1 MSLPSSMSYV
11 GLKDFGGPDALMLAQ
26 STVPQPRYGEILVR
40 VEAAGINRPD
50 VMQRK
55 GDYPPPP
62 GASPVLGLE
71 IAGEVV
77 SVGEGVTDFDL
88 GERVCALANGGGYA
102 EYCAVPASQALP
114 WPKGY
119 DAVQAA
125 ALPET
130 FFTVWANLFMMADL
144 KRGET
149 VLVGG
154 ALRVNQEGISCIKP
168 NFSLPWDAC
177 GGAQASNGAVWIYQA
192 GVDKPLTAASLANP
206 NAVLIP
212 ALFAILMS

>member
-88 GERVCALANGGGYA
+88 
-102 EYCAVPASQALP
+102 ASASAH
-114 WPKGY
+114 WRT
-119 DAVQAA
+119 AA
-125 ALPET
+125 AMPNIARCRPARPCPGRRAT
-130 FFTVWANLFMMADL
+130 MQFRPQRFR
-144 KRGET
+144 KPSSPSGP
-149 VLVGG
+149 
-154 ALRVNQEGISCIKP
+154 IS
-168 NFSLPWDAC
+168 S
-177 GGAQASNGAVWIYQA
+177 
-192 GVDKPLTAASLANP
+192 
-206 NAVLIP
+206 
-212 ALFAILMS
+212 